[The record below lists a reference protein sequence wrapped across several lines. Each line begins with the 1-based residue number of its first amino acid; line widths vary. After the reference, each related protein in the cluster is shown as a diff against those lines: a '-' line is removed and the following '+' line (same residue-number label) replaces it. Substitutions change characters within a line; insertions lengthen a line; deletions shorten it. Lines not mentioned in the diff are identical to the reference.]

1 MRPSLLLAALALSV
15 SPAAPARAVDAE
27 PGWELV
33 WADEFDV
40 AGRPNPANWT
50 YERGFVRNEELQW
63 YREENATCAN
73 GRLVIEARR
82 ERLPHPGHH
91 PREPEWA
98 RRRDSIEYTSASL
111 TTRGL
116 HSWRY
121 GRFEFRAR
129 IDARPGIWP
138 AIWTLGDT
146 GPWPHGGEIDVMEY
160 YQGTVLANVFWG
172 GRRRWEPRSRVNR
185 VPLEKFG
192 GAAWARQFHVWRM
205 DWDED
210 AIEIA
215 IDDVGLCRFDLDE
228 TENEDRR
235 GGNPLRQPQHLLLS
249 LAIGGTQGG
258 DPAGTDFPARFE
270 VDYVR
275 VFART
280 E

>member
-1 MRPSLLLAALALSV
+1 MW
-15 SPAAPARAVDAE
+15 
-27 PGWELV
+27 G
-33 WADEFDV
+33 DEFDV
-40 AGRPNPANWT
+40 DGRPNPATWT
-50 YERGFVRNEELQW
+50 FERGFVRNEELQW
-63 YREENATCAN
+63 YREENASCSE

-82 ERLPHPGHH
+82 ERLPHPGHD

-116 HSWRY
+116 RSWRY
-121 GRFEFRAR
+121 GRFECRAR
-129 IDARPGIWP
+129 IDARPGLWP
-138 AIWTLGDT
+138 AIWTLGDE

-160 YQGTVLANVFWG
+160 YQDTVLANVFWG

-185 VPLEKFG
+185 FPLVTFG
-192 GAAWARQFHVWRM
+192 GADWASRFHVWRM
-205 DWDED
+205 DWTEE

-215 IDDVGLCRFDLDE
+215 IDDAPLCRFDLDE
-228 TENEDRR
+228 TENEGRR
-235 GGNPLRQPQHLLLS
+235 GGNPLRRPQHLLLS

-258 DPAGTDFPARFE
+258 DPSETEFPARFE

-275 VFART
+275 VFERV